1 MNKTSIVIPVYN
13 HWDLVENLIA
23 DLEKFEI
30 DNIDEVVIC
39 DNGSEEQR
47 VLKSGLPIKYL
58 RSEKNLG
65 FTLASNFG
73 LKKVRQGDDRMV
85 FLISTD
91 VRIYSKFIDRASDIL
106 FGAQPAL
113 LGNRHITFD
122 SGWNTFD
129 GITFDY
135 LEGWFLGATSEGWR
149 YLGYFDEAYSPFDYE
164 DIDLS
169 TTAKQKGY
177 KLVSLNN
184 PNIIHLGAQTI
195 GFNPEREAIT
205 IRNKEYFRK
214 KWVK

>member
-73 LKKVRQGDDRMV
+73 LKKVRQDDDRMV

-113 LGNRHITFD
+113 LGNRH
-122 SGWNTFD
+122 
-129 GITFDY
+129 
-135 LEGWFLGATSEGWR
+135 
-149 YLGYFDEAYSPFDYE
+149 
-164 DIDLS
+164 
-169 TTAKQKGY
+169 
-177 KLVSLNN
+177 
-184 PNIIHLGAQTI
+184 
-195 GFNPEREAIT
+195 
-205 IRNKEYFRK
+205 
-214 KWVK
+214 